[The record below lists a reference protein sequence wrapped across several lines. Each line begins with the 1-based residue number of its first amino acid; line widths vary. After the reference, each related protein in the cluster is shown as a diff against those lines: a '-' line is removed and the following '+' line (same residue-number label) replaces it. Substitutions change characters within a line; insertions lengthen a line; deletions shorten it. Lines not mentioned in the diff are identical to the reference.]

1 MPYIKPEMRPPLDR
15 VLEPLIHELITAPDN
30 EVDGMLNYSITR
42 ILHDVYSPSY
52 YNYNRALGVLE
63 AIKLEFYRRSVAAY
77 EDLKAQL
84 NGDVL

>member
-1 MPYIKPEMRPPLDR
+1 VPYIKPEMRPPLDR
-15 VLEPLIHELITAPDN
+15 VLEPLIHELITSPDN

-52 YNYNRALGVLE
+52 YNYNRALGLLE